1 MANSKIQ
8 LADGTVLLDLTS
20 DTVRANGLVS
30 GLTAHTASGE
40 AITGTASK
48 VVIQSTTPSDDDAT
62 IWIDMSDES
71 VAALLTSTEIESQYV
86 SYDHAQSLTSA
97 NQNRALQNLGITDGT
112 TTQKSNLATFA
123 GITLTVV
130 GTI

>member
-1 MANSKIQ
+1 M
-8 LADGTVLLDLTS
+8 LL
-20 DTVRANGLVS
+20 
-30 GLTAHTASGE
+30 
-40 AITGTASK
+40 ITGTASK

-71 VAALLTSTEIESQYV
+71 VAALLTSTEIENQYV